1 MNHETVLKKIAALE
15 QELKQLK
22 LEVNKATKEG
32 EVHTNTKR
40 KPRVGDR
47 VKILNPRKGQE
58 PEGTVSRIGT
68 DTKFVTVET
77 KKGKVIRHL
86 SNIGSLE
93 ND

>member
-1 MNHETVLKKIAALE
+1 
-15 QELKQLK
+15 
-22 LEVNKATKEG
+22 
-32 EVHTNTKR
+32 
-40 KPRVGDR
+40 

-86 SNIGSLE
+86 SNIDSLE